1 MLSNLLFSLNTCLPI
16 FFLLGLGFFL
26 RNKGFFNGEYVDRTA
41 RLVFNVLLPGK
52 LFLDVAGTD
61 FQSAFEGRYTAA
73 ILIGS
78 IIQFAMA
85 WVLGNLLCCD
95 RNKQGAFSHACFRG
109 NFAYVGLALLQNIYG
124 EAVPET
130 AVITAVVLVLYNIQG
145 TILLT
150 VKESRGNVNVK
161 NILLGIIKNPMILS
175 IVAALPFSYFEVELP
190 FVVSKSLGYLQV
202 SAGPM
207 ALLTVGA
214 SIQLSA
220 IRSDIRLLLKSSS
233 IKLVIQPLIWVVLCM
248 AMGLTHRQSV
258 TAVIAAGMPPAVNTY
273 IITFTFDNTRYL
285 RPAGYDHGPYN
296 LRPIAARVIEAYR
309 LSPFKVGRLFFHLSA
324 YESSIART
332 FLPMTV

>member
-26 RNKGFFNGEYVDRTA
+26 RNKDFLDGEYVDRTA

-61 FQSAFEGRYTAA
+61 FQAAFEGRYTAA

-78 IIQFAMA
+78 MIQFAMA
-85 WVLGNLLCCD
+85 WVLGNLLCPD
-95 RNKQGAFSHACFRG
+95 RSKQGAFSHACFRG
-109 NFAYVGLALLQNIYG
+109 NFAYVGLALLQNIFG
-124 EAVPET
+124 EALPET

-150 VKESRGNVNVK
+150 VKENRGNVNIK
-161 NILLGIIKNPMILS
+161 NVLLGIIKNPMILS

-220 IRSDIRLLLKSSS
+220 IRSDIRLLLKSSTF
-233 IKLVIQPLIWVVLCM
+233 KLVIQPLIWVPLCI

-273 IITFTFDNTRYL
+273 IITKRMGGDENLASGAVVIGHLLSLFTMTLMVFLMKT
-285 RPAGYDHGPYN
+285 AGW
-296 LRPIAARVIEAYR
+296 I
-309 LSPFKVGRLFFHLSA
+309 
-324 YESSIART
+324 
-332 FLPMTV
+332 

>member
-1 MLSNLLFSLNTCLPI
+1 MISNLLFSLNTCLPI

-26 RNKGFFNGEYVDRTA
+26 RNKDFFSDDYVDRTA

-61 FQSAFEGRYTAA
+61 FHAAFEGRYTVA

-78 IIQFAMA
+78 VIQFAMA
-85 WVLGNLLCCD
+85 WILGNLLCPD
-95 RNKQGAFSHACFRG
+95 RDKQGAFSHACFRG

-161 NILLGIIKNPMILS
+161 NILLGILKNPMILS

-190 FVVSKSLGYLQV
+190 FIVTKSLGYLQV

-220 IRSDIRLLLKSSS
+220 IRSDIRLLLKSST
-233 IKLVIQPLIWVVLCM
+233 IKLVIQPLVWVALCL

-273 IITFTFDNTRYL
+273 IITKRMGGDENLASGAVVIGHLLSLFTMTLMVFL
-285 RPAGYDHGPYN
+285 MKSAGW
-296 LRPIAARVIEAYR
+296 I
-309 LSPFKVGRLFFHLSA
+309 
-324 YESSIART
+324 
-332 FLPMTV
+332 

>member
-1 MLSNLLFSLNTCLPI
+1 MISNLLFSLNTCLPI

-26 RNKGFFNGEYVDRTA
+26 RNKNFFNDDYVDRTA

-61 FQSAFEGRYTAA
+61 FHAAFEGRYTIA

-78 IIQFAMA
+78 VIQFAMA
-85 WVLGNLLCCD
+85 WILGNLLCRD
-95 RNKQGAFSHACFRG
+95 RDKQGAFSHACFRG

-150 VKESRGNVNVK
+150 VKESRGDVNIK
-161 NILLGIIKNPMILS
+161 NILLGIVKNPMILS
-175 IVAALPFSYFEVELP
+175 IVAGLPFSYFEVELP
-190 FVVSKSLGYLQV
+190 FIVTKSLGYLQV

-220 IRSDIRLLLKSSS
+220 IRSDIRLLLKSST
-233 IKLVIQPLIWVVLCM
+233 IKLVIQPLVWVALCLV
-248 AMGLTHRQSV
+248 MGLTHRQSV

-273 IITFTFDNTRYL
+273 IITKRMGGDENLASGAVVIGHLLSLFTMTLMVFLMKT
-285 RPAGYDHGPYN
+285 AGW
-296 LRPIAARVIEAYR
+296 I
-309 LSPFKVGRLFFHLSA
+309 
-324 YESSIART
+324 
-332 FLPMTV
+332 